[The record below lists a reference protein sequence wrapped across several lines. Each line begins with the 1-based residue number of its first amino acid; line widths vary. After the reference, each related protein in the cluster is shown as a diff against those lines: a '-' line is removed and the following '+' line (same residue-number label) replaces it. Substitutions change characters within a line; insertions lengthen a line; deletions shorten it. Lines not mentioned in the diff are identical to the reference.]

1 MACNYCNG
9 RDYKTAQI
17 DIRKQNLNA
26 AKNYDNVIVTDD
38 GLIKVCDVD
47 FVDKVNEAVDEVLKK
62 LEAAKGVDQS
72 IINDQ
77 KAIYQEIQS
86 VDQHITE
93 TLVRRTC
100 AHMMFSGDLADK
112 KISVLSGGEKSRVML
127 GKILLK
133 PVREKID
140 HMDRFIKDSAH
151 ELNTPVT
158 VLMTSTSMLKK
169 GKNPVIKSFTYIDI
183 KGGEHA
189 QLMLIKCP
197 AFKKNP
203 LIKHWYR
210 LTTELHRRF
219 LLLKVTL
226 INNKV
231 AYLLE
236 IQLREK
242 ESGYSGLIF
251 HCNSNDLSG
260 KIYNLIEKI
269 AENKGRFHE
278 QVKGEAMKPL
288 ALPQSVRFSYIY
300 RHSRSQD
307 LVFSKMKT
315 VIKSA
320 ENKGVFQ

>member
-1 MACNYCNG
+1 LTLT
-9 RDYKTAQI
+9 KEPT
-17 DIRKQNLNA
+17 
-26 AKNYDNVIVTDD
+26 
-38 GLIKVCDVD
+38 
-47 FVDKVNEAVDEVLKK
+47 
-62 LEAAKGVDQS
+62 
-72 IINDQ
+72 
-77 KAIYQEIQS
+77 IQS
-86 VDQHITE
+86 
-93 TLVRRTC
+93 
-100 AHMMFSGDLADK
+100 FS
-112 KISVLSGGEKSRVML
+112 
-127 GKILLK
+127 
-133 PVREKID
+133 
-140 HMDRFIKDSAH
+140 
-151 ELNTPVT
+151 
-158 VLMTSTSMLKK
+158 
-169 GKNPVIKSFTYIDI
+169 YIDI
-183 KGGEHA
+183 EGDEHD